1 MLELINECEDFI
13 SLLDNLS
20 LQLKDLTDFLNAVED
35 RDSENFEMPFSAAS
49 SSIQLI
55 CLISS

>member
-1 MLELINECEDFI
+1 MLELINECENFI

-35 RDSENFEMPFSAAS
+35 IDSESFEMPFSAAS
-49 SSIQLI
+49 S
-55 CLISS
+55 